1 VRLLL
6 NIHPKAELA
15 ITTFVALVDTRVLAS
30 EINSNVTHAN
40 ATLANIYRDMLK
52 REEGTDNQNLTVS
65 DNPALDVAKQ
75 TLTTA

>member
-15 ITTFVALVDTRVLAS
+15 VTTLVAVVDTRVLAS
-30 EINSNVTHAN
+30 EINNNVTNAN
-40 ATLANIYRDMLK
+40 TTLANIYRDMVK
-52 REEGTDNQNLTVS
+52 REEGTDSQNQTVS
-65 DNPALDVAKQ
+65 DPPDLDVAKQ